1 MCFVLFSNR
10 MEVCAPTD
18 TAVDTAV
25 DTAELMMGP
34 GTGVV
39 ERCPRAGLGP
49 RDTQGWPWRGV
60 ASSTGQEAQLR
71 FPSDAGS
78 RVTR

>member
-1 MCFVLFSNR
+1 MLFSNR
-10 MEVCAPTD
+10 TEVCALT
-18 TAVDTAV
+18 DTAV